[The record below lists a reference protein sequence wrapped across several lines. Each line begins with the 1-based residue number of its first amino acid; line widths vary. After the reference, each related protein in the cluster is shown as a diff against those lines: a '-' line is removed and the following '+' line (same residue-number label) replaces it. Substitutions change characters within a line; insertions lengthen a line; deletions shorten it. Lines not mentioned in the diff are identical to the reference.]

1 MRYADYQRIYANQ
14 SQAPTMIT
22 ISIGIDPSP
31 DENSKLLG
39 ASGSG
44 SGYIKVFGKMTE
56 RQRNKF
62 LMHMR
67 GYAELLMKEFEA
79 EIRFRD
85 EWDSGQDEIDRKEHL
100 QQEIIRNVE
109 AP

>member
-1 MRYADYQRIYANQ
+1 
-14 SQAPTMIT
+14 
-22 ISIGIDPSP
+22 
-31 DENSKLLG
+31 
-39 ASGSG
+39 
-44 SGYIKVFGKMTE
+44 MTE

-79 EIRFRD
+79 EIQFRD
-85 EWDSGQDEIDRKEHL
+85 EWDSAQDEIDRKERL

-109 AP
+109 AI

>member
-39 ASGSG
+39 ATGSG
-44 SGYIKVFGKMTE
+44 SGYIKV
-56 RQRNKF
+56 
-62 LMHMR
+62 
-67 GYAELLMKEFEA
+67 
-79 EIRFRD
+79 
-85 EWDSGQDEIDRKEHL
+85 
-100 QQEIIRNVE
+100 
-109 AP
+109 

>member
-1 MRYADYQRIYANQ
+1 MLTKI
-14 SQAPTMIT
+14 I
-22 ISIGIDPSP
+22 IIDQSP

-109 AP
+109 AI